1 MKDLQQLISQLRL
14 LSEQARETADQLER
28 VQSMQDVDL
37 RLTLTVEEAATALGV
52 NPSTVY
58 DYARQNQI
66 PHVRIGKRLI
76 ISRAALMNWL
86 NGATAQPGRDQAS

>member
-1 MKDLQQLISQLRL
+1 MKDLPQFISQLRL

-28 VQSMQDVDL
+28 VQNMQDTDL
-37 RLTLTVEEAATALGV
+37 RLTLTVEETATALGV

-58 DYARQNQI
+58 DYARQRQI

-76 ISRAALMNWL
+76 IPRTALMDWL
-86 NGATAQPGRDQAS
+86 NGAAEQTRRGQAS

>member
-1 MKDLQQLISQLRL
+1 MRDLPQLISQLRL

-28 VQSMQDVDL
+28 VQSMQDTDL
-37 RLTLTVEEAATALGV
+37 RLTLTVEEAAHALGV

-58 DYARQNQI
+58 DYARQRQI

-76 ISRAALMNWL
+76 IPRTALMDWL
-86 NGATAQPGRDQAS
+86 NGAAEQTRRGQAS